1 MRREHRDLVE
11 DGNAAFGSLFPCHWY
26 ADNDVAEE
34 MPCELAELSLLHREC
49 EDVGGAILSAIDLV
63 ELMETFVVS

>member
-1 MRREHRDLVE
+1 MRHEHRHLVQN
-11 DGNAAFGSLFPCHWY
+11 GNAPFGSLFPRRWD

-34 MPCELAELSLLHREC
+34 MPCELAELSLVHREC

-63 ELMETFVVS
+63 QLMETFVVS